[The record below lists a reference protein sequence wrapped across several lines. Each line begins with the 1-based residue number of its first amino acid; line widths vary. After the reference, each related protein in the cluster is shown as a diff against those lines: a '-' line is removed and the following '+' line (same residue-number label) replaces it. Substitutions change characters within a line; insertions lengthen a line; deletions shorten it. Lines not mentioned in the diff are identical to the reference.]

1 MTFHSF
7 FVGGLLLRLPAKSTA
22 QNKSAHP
29 KGTPI
34 TMPINNE
41 IIPFIIP
48 SYNAAVAI
56 YVTYS
61 HSFSFAALVAEFLI
75 WNSAVLAS
83 LIFAASTW
91 HDATLAPLEV
101 ALSISNPLIAIGVY
115 PAFAIENSML
125 MWMILQ
131 SSCCQPTSCRCE
143 QRICS
148 GHISSHR
155 RNTAVRSEFA
165 VSALCVGIRLIVLIR
180 DIA

>member
-1 MTFHSF
+1 MQFMLS
-7 FVGGLLLRLPAKSTA
+7 
-22 QNKSAHP
+22 
-29 KGTPI
+29 
-34 TMPINNE
+34 
-41 IIPFIIP
+41 

-115 PAFAIENSML
+115 PAFAIEKL
-125 MWMILQ
+125 MDSVDDFAIVLLSADIVAVVNRGFAPDIYLPIGAILPSDPNLQ
-131 SSCCQPTSCRCE
+131 YP
-143 QRICS
+143 
-148 GHISSHR
+148 
-155 RNTAVRSEFA
+155 
-165 VSALCVGIRLIVLIR
+165 LCVLVS
-180 DIA
+180 DS